1 MARMECE
8 LNRGNTSQWLF
19 RYLQRTNLPRR
30 RDSNVSF
37 NRYIDSAKWQ
47 CMTCMNFGAA
57 LVVRQSREMCA
68 DYSSHQPPYDL
79 PSEVSGNIN
88 HLHQPAIEP
97 PTIRSPP
104 CLEPAFYRHVGSIST
119 AFGSHRRRC
128 GSQCYQQ
135 DCFGTIPH
143 ALLFPTTSPSSN
155 NPISR
160 NYSFLGAS
168 PTSIDL
174 TTNQLTCAALGIY
187 L

>member
-1 MARMECE
+1 MRTQPGQYQPMAF
-8 LNRGNTSQWLF
+8 W
-19 RYLQRTNLPRR
+19 YLQRTSPPQS
-30 RDSNVSF
+30 RDPAVSF
-37 NRYIDSAKWQ
+37 NEYVDLSKWQ
-47 CMTCMNFGAA
+47 CMTRMNFGVA
-57 LVVRQSREMCA
+57 LVVRQSREMYA
-68 DYSSHQPPYDL
+68 DYSSHQPPHDL
-79 PSEVSGNIN
+79 PSEVSGNFN

-104 CLEPAFYRHVGSIST
+104 RLEPAFYRHVGSIST

-168 PTSIDL
+168 PTSVDL
-174 TTNQLTCAALGIY
+174 ITNQLTCAALGIY